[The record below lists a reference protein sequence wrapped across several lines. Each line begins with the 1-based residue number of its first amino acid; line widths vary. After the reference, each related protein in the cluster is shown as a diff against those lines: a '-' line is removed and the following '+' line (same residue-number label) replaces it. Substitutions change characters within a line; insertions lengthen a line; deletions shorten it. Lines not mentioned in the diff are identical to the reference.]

1 METVIVAFENSKTA
15 WRVKEILEG
24 GGVASCVVCR
34 SADQVRRTLHK
45 LHVPAVVC
53 GYKLGDQTAELLFD
67 DLSLSCAMLVLAS
80 QNLLELMQ
88 NDDIFRL
95 PTPVSRG
102 DLAASVR
109 MLLQGERAAVEKLLD
124 ILREGTVWIAVDQLL
139 TEQVPWEAYPK
150 EGSFWIRY

>member
-102 DLAASVR
+102 DLAQNRNSRRDKAVSR
-109 MLLQGERAAVEKLLD
+109 RQSGARLPPFLSER
-124 ILREGTVWIAVDQLL
+124 GTDYDNTGAPAGALPPGI
-139 TEQVPWEAYPK
+139 
-150 EGSFWIRY
+150 

>member
-67 DLSLSCAMLVLAS
+67 DLPLSCAMLVLAMACGS
-80 QNLLELMQ
+80 EPFGYDYLYPLMPPGPAAWR
-88 NDDIFRL
+88 DGFVRSIWSRL
-95 PTPVSRG
+95 ARPP
-102 DLAASVR
+102 
-109 MLLQGERAAVEKLLD
+109 M
-124 ILREGTVWIAVDQLL
+124 
-139 TEQVPWEAYPK
+139 P
-150 EGSFWIRY
+150 